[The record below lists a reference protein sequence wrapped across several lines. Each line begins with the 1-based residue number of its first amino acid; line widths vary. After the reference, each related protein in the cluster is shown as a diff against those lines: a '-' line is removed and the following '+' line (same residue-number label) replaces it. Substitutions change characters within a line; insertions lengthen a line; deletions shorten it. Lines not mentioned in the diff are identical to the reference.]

1 MDNHVRKF
9 LIEEKASNTDHSH
22 KCVAKKFGKWL
33 SQSRL
38 AKDSEK
44 KLTLTRAQHKAVRE

>member
-9 LIEEKASNTDHSH
+9 LIEEKASDTDHSH
-22 KCVAKKFGKWL
+22 MCVGKKFGNWL

-38 AKDSEK
+38 EKEPEK
-44 KLTLTRAQHKAVRE
+44 KMTLTRS